1 MPRTGG
7 GKRARHVAVTTTT
20 VGSARELEVAVANY
34 SSQGYYLVTR
44 TDTSATM
51 RKPKEFNVLI
61 AILGFLFCVVGL
73 VIYAIVYAMQSDQV
87 VEIRVV
93 ERQTPR
99 HTLSDDRRWWWDG
112 HQWQDTHLRVPPGAE
127 RSPDATHWWDGTAW
141 RPVPPTERLWSPG
154 SGDQPG

>member
-1 MPRTGG
+1 
-7 GKRARHVAVTTTT
+7 VAVTTTT

-34 SSQGYYLVTR
+34 SAQGYYLVTR

-51 RKPKEFNVLI
+51 RKPKQFNVLI

-93 ERQTPR
+93 EPHTPR

-112 HQWQDTHLRVPPGAE
+112 HQWQDTHFRVPPGAE
-127 RSPDATHWWDGTAW
+127 RSPDATHWWDGTTW
-141 RPVPPTERLWSPG
+141 RPVPPGERMWSLPPTDESKG
-154 SGDQPG
+154 PAST